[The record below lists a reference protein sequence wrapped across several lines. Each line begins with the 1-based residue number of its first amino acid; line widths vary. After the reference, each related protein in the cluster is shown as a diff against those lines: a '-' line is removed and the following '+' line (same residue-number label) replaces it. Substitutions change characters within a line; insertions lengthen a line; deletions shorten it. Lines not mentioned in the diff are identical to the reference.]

1 MIESEPRCAVN
12 AIRAALDEE
21 CGEITCRYWENA
33 TCTASFEE
41 PNSLGTDNCIKRLRA
56 ELAEVDKMLE
66 AADTMAA
73 QLEATNSA
81 LGVRLPNS
89 VNAYRAAR
97 EAKS

>member
-1 MIESEPRCAVN
+1 MIESEPRCAVS
-12 AIRAALDEE
+12 AIKAALDEE
-21 CGEITCRYWENA
+21 CGETTCRYWENS

-73 QLEATNSA
+73 QLEATNGV
-81 LGVRLPNS
+81 LGIGLPRS
-89 VNAYRAAR
+89 VAAYRAAR
-97 EAKS
+97 GNS